1 MVKQNQLIEE
11 YYEEDDD
18 DLEFVPPL
26 YYESDERLVLIAVLM
41 LLEQRYRLLKSMTPE
56 DILDE
61 IDDVM
66 NSFKDELIDTATV
79 KVDNAAWD
87 AHLKELIEWNIPV
100 MGYVEQ
106 DTSMYQVMVDSLT
119 GLVNRLRDD
128 LKSKARF
135 FTEAM
140 SKDDFDVKPNFR
152 RAFQSLV
159 DGVGN
164 NLIYVKE
171 KNHRK
176 VLKFIYGEDKLYKW
190 YHMNDEK
197 VCDWCIAQGNEAPRR
212 IDDWEY
218 DHPHGRCILEPIDD
232 TYSAE
237 YYALLT

>member
-1 MVKQNQLIEE
+1 MVKQTQTIDE
-11 YYEEDDD
+11 YYEDDD
-18 DLEFVPPL
+18 DELMFVPPL

-106 DTSMYQVMVDSLT
+106 DTSMYQVMEDSLT

-164 NLIYVKE
+164 NLIYAKE

-197 VCDWCIAQGNEAPRR
+197 VCDWCIAQGNEPPRR